1 MQTGFFE
8 AMTQPVAGLTLL
20 VFMAASCPLPAIAQ
34 LPTRQQRQIPARL
47 NNSVWQPQTAY
58 VIGGG
63 DRLFI
68 DIFQVT
74 QYSGEYQVP
83 IDGVLYLPLIGGIS
97 VQDLTLEQATNAI
110 SSAYA
115 AFLNRP
121 GSYILVGAATQNNNS
136 TGITGGLPTVTAAI
150 QQAKGILSE
159 ADIRRVNPDGT
170 VTREELP
177 INFAQNVNEQT
188 NPILRENDI
197 IVVCRSSS
205 TRITDTL
212 GLLLNP
218 AGSILAA
225 LSIPDRIAGILALLG
240 IIDRD
245 DDD

>member
-20 VFMAASCPLPAIAQ
+20 VFMAASCPLAVIAQ
-34 LPTRQQRQIPARL
+34 LPTRQQGQIPARL
-47 NNSVWQPQTAY
+47 NNS
-58 VIGGG
+58 
-63 DRLFI
+63 
-68 DIFQVT
+68 
-74 QYSGEYQVP
+74 
-83 IDGVLYLPLIGGIS
+83 
-97 VQDLTLEQATNAI
+97 
-110 SSAYA
+110 
-115 AFLNRP
+115 
-121 GSYILVGAATQNNNS
+121 
-136 TGITGGLPTVTAAI
+136 
-150 QQAKGILSE
+150 

-225 LSIPDRIAGILALLG
+225 LSIPDRIAGILTLLG